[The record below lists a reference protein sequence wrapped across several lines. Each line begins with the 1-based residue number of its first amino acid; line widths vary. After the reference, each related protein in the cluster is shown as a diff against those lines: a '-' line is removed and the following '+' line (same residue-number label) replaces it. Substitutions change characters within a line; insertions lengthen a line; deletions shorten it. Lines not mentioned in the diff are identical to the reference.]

1 MSLLASSHQVG
12 ITKDI
17 NYSFSYFGLQT
28 LGETFIYNNQCYMNR
43 QTERQMIVSIDSWY
57 SLTMQ
62 DIRRMEKECMEELKE
77 RIKDG
82 SVSRAFV
89 TYNRSKL

>member
-1 MSLLASSHQVG
+1 
-12 ITKDI
+12 
-17 NYSFSYFGLQT
+17 
-28 LGETFIYNNQCYMNR
+28 MNR